1 MAPRPTLK
9 PLITPRTMIFPS
21 ELHDRP
27 VMAPYS
33 PTVKSEDGDSSSGS
47 RTAAITPPP
56 AYTEFLNAL
65 TPVYGSE
72 FPKSPSD
79 KSPRST
85 ARPSFSLPSQRQKRS
100 PRSLAPYHHNP
111 PSSAP
116 LRLPATPSSASAS
129 TPRVPY
135 PERRLP
141 IPTPSPSTSSSSYH
155 PYNMST
161 DYYYTSSPRSAQSTY
176 SYSLRSPYSPD
187 WKTRH
192 MESPRSASSLN
203 VRHVVTRTV
212 TYRQTPALHPPPR
225 GRRRKNAERKE
236 GK

>member
-33 PTVKSEDGDSSSGS
+33 PTVKSEDGDGSSGS

-192 MESPRSASSLN
+192 MESPRSASS
-203 VRHVVTRTV
+203 
-212 TYRQTPALHPPPR
+212 
-225 GRRRKNAERKE
+225 
-236 GK
+236 

>member
-1 MAPRPTLK
+1 
-9 PLITPRTMIFPS
+9 MIFPS

-33 PTVKSEDGDSSSGS
+33 PTVKSEDGDSSSSSGS

-85 ARPSFSLPSQRQKRS
+85 TRPSFPPLPPSQRQKRS
-100 PRSLAPYHHNP
+100 PRSLGPYHHHHHHHHHP

-116 LRLPATPSSASAS
+116 LRLPATPSSTSAS

-141 IPTPSPSTSSSSYH
+141 IPSPSPSALSSSSSSSYH
-155 PYNMST
+155 PYMSA

-176 SYSLRSPYSPD
+176 SYSLRSPFSPD

-192 MESPRSASSLN
+192 MESPRSASSSLN

>member
-21 ELHDRP
+21 ELHDGP
-27 VMAPYS
+27 FMAPYS
-33 PTVKSEDGDSSSGS
+33 PTVKSEEGGSSSGS
-47 RTAAITPPP
+47 RTAITPPP

-72 FPKSPSD
+72 FPRSPSD
-79 KSPRST
+79 KSPQST
-85 ARPSFSLPSQRQKRS
+85 TRPSFPSLPPSRRQKRS
-100 PRSLAPYHHNP
+100 PRSLAPYHHHP
-111 PSSAP
+111 PSSAS
-116 LRLPATPSSASAS
+116 LRLPATPSSAS

-141 IPTPSPSTSSSSYH
+141 LPTPSPSTSSSSYQ
-155 PYNMST
+155 PYVSA

-176 SYSLRSPYSPD
+176 SYSLRSPCSPD

-192 MESPRSASSLN
+192 MESPRSASLLN